1 MGHSALLERSPA
13 DGLEAP
19 GLPTLIAMVIA
30 LSASTLGQDSPGAL
44 LWDVDGTLAETERD
58 GHRLAFNRA
67 LADAGLNWQ
76 WSVEEYRQLL
86 RIAGGRERLSHDLEQ
101 REGVRPD
108 PERVERLQA
117 SKQRHY
123 AALLAQGGISL
134 RPGVRR
140 LITAAQQAG
149 WCQAIVTTSGRQA
162 VEALV
167 RSQLADLRSAF
178 ALWVC
183 GDDVKHKKPD
193 PEAYQRAITALKLPA
208 QRMVAIEDSLPGLG
222 AARAAGLTT
231 LVTLST
237 FSASDPLEHFSAA
250 AALWDGL
257 GEPDQAA
264 RPLLGPAARTDCID
278 LDYLSNLR
286 DGI

>member
-1 MGHSALLERSPA
+1 
-13 DGLEAP
+13 
-19 GLPTLIAMVIA
+19 MVIA
-30 LSASTLGQDSPGAL
+30 LTPPVPPQDSPGAL

-67 LADAGLNWQ
+67 LAEAGLDWQ

-86 RIAGGRERLSHDLEQ
+86 SIAGGRERLGHDLLQ

-108 PERVERLQA
+108 PDRVERLQA

-123 AALLAQGGISL
+123 AALVAQGEIRL

-140 LITAAQQAG
+140 LIEAAQQAG
-149 WCQAIVTTSGRQA
+149 WCQAIVTTSGRGA

-167 RSQLADLRSAF
+167 RSQLADLSTAF
-178 ALWVC
+178 SLWIC
-183 GDDVKHKKPD
+183 GEDVQRKKPD
-193 PEAYQRAITALKLPA
+193 PQAYQRAIASLSLPA
-208 QRMVAIEDSLPGLG
+208 ERMVAIEDSIPGLT

-237 FSASDPLEHFSAA
+237 FSASDPLEHFSSASA
-250 AALWDGL
+250 VWDGL
-257 GEPDQAA
+257 GEPGQTAKA
-264 RPLLGPAARTDCID
+264 LQGPPSRNDWID
-278 LDYLSNLR
+278 LDYLANLCC
-286 DGI
+286 GNA